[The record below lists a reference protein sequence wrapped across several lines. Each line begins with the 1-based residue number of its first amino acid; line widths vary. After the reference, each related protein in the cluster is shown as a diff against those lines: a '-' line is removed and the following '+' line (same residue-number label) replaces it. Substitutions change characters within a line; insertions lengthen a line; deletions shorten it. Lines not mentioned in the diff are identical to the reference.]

1 MISNGVNI
9 YSYIS
14 VYLINIIKIYLKN
27 TYNILFIITIN
38 KLIEFNI
45 FEKCMKEFRL
55 LKYDNAF
62 RKILSIVNM

>member
-27 TYNILFIITIN
+27 TYILFIITIN

-45 FEKCMKEFRL
+45 FEKYMKEFRL